1 MIVKIVNSILDDYGN
16 EFKVRRM
23 NFDQI
28 VVNYPSRI
36 GLKIFSFN
44 DVECKSENEIDDFL
58 INNRQFLKIKIKR
71 GISVVFYNA
80 LKASVENE
88 IGEDVKTLMILEDE
102 YKVNKRGIWEKELII
117 LVNKIFPLEII
128 SSGKNFKKDSYNIII
143 SKIENENFLDVCRQ
157 EIDNLNK
164 EIEQKNMMLSGIT
177 EVISNMRNSD
187 LILWKL
193 IA

>member
-1 MIVKIVNSILDDYGN
+1 MIVKIVNSVLDDYGN

-36 GLKIFSFN
+36 GLKSFSFD
-44 DVECKSENEIDDFL
+44 DVECRSENEIDDFL
-58 INNRQFLKIKIKR
+58 INNRQFLKIKIRR
-71 GISVVFYNA
+71 GISVIFYNA
-80 LKASVENE
+80 LKDSVENE
-88 IGEDVKTLMILEDE
+88 LGEEVKTLNVLEDE

-143 SKIENENFLDVCRQ
+143 SKIEKENFLEVCRQ

-164 EIEQKNMMLSGIT
+164 EIEQKNMMLSGII
-177 EVISNMRNSD
+177 EAIANVKNQD
-187 LILWKL
+187 LIL
-193 IA
+193 

>member
-187 LILWKL
+187 LIL
-193 IA
+193 